1 LSRNSSQR
9 LELLVPLA
17 AAQSKVR
24 EQIARG
30 EQLHSARITS
40 KSALREQDDAKDRW
54 TNFNIE
60 LMKQLLSGPEYSDQY
75 QKFHSSIS
83 YPDWSL
89 ADEIEFF
96 RAVVAE
102 QTNQLK
108 SDLERLTLMPEPSPR
123 TAPPAGVPPTIHNI
137 FNGPVGSVAQQSRD
151 FHQTA
156 VGADPTE
163 NKSPKSGLS
172 GEAKIA
178 LATLIVTVL
187 GVVAAWLVVPGFL
200 K

>member
-1 LSRNSSQR
+1 LSRQFSQR

-17 AAQSKVR
+17 VAQGKVR
-24 EQIARG
+24 EQITRG

-40 KSALREQDDAKDRW
+40 KSALREQDAEKDRW
-54 TNFNIE
+54 TDFNIE

-89 ADEIEFF
+89 ADEIELF

-108 SDLERLTLMPEPSPR
+108 SDMERMPLIPEATPR
-123 TAPPAGVPPTIHNI
+123 TPPAAVPHTIHNT
-137 FNGPVGSVAQQSRD
+137 FNGPVGNVAQQSRD
-151 FHQTA
+151 VQQT
-156 VGADPTE
+156 VNGADPAE
-163 NKSPKSGLS
+163 KKGPKSGLS

-187 GVVAAWLVVPGFL
+187 GVAAAWLAVPGFL